1 MTTQD
6 VYKQLAIDSNE
17 ESVGED
23 FEGEYIYNGV
33 KYFITGF
40 YSVELEP
47 DYNIEITITELL
59 SGEDCEIV
67 ETSAKLLLNLQNELI
82 IKA

>member
-6 VYKQLAIDSNE
+6 VYKQPGVDSNE
-17 ESVGED
+17 EATGKD
-23 FEGEYIYNGV
+23 FEGEYTYKGV
-33 KYFITGF
+33 EYFIKGF

-59 SGEDCEIV
+59 SGEDCEII